1 MSELVTAE
9 ELPRFCGQLKNP
21 LFSFA
26 SCEHLAATSPANS
39 FHSLRAFSNTRNIPQ
54 LSAAASCRL
63 TNKQQENRRLGA
75 SHVCHAELS
84 WDLCHLVCSVTP
96 HSALQGWEAKGS
108 HKQKQGATNRGRE
121 SQTEPVLPKG
131 GGWKRHWSYVKHNFI
146 LRLKVSVVMNLIIS
160 TAAIKPGNTQC
171 KSSTQ
176 KRKFVFHSQNAE
188 KTERKKHLWMA
199 VWTETHIWLPKWM
212 ENTGE

>member
-1 MSELVTAE
+1 MTTNYKLAHTEISLSHIQILEAVPQCCQASSQVPTLHKRGFTVMSELVTAE
-9 ELPRFCGQLKNP
+9 ELPCFCGQLKNP

-39 FHSLRAFSNTRNIPQ
+39 FHSLHAFSNTRNIPQ

-108 HKQKQGATNRGRE
+108 HKQRQGATNRNRE
-121 SQTEPVLPKG
+121 PQTEPVLPKG
-131 GGWKRHWSYVKHNFI
+131 GGWKRH
-146 LRLKVSVVMNLIIS
+146 
-160 TAAIKPGNTQC
+160 
-171 KSSTQ
+171 
-176 KRKFVFHSQNAE
+176 
-188 KTERKKHLWMA
+188 
-199 VWTETHIWLPKWM
+199 
-212 ENTGE
+212 